1 MTIHFKYVDLLFRSQ
16 SGKKNKPKG
25 AINQIDREKKSSI
38 KKAWTTANVEDT
50 TTFCNEFSKTLE
62 YLYFSDP
69 WDEKEFGFNIN
80 FAIWDFN
87 EQTTIPTDNNQ
98 NALFA
103 FFKTQSSIEDG
114 ALFWI

>member
-1 MTIHFKYVDLLFRSQ
+1 MTTRFKYVDLLFRSQ

-69 WDEKEFGFNIN
+69 WDEKELVLILILLFGISTNRLLY
-80 FAIWDFN
+80 
-87 EQTTIPTDNNQ
+87 QLTITRTHC
-98 NALFA
+98 LHFC
-103 FFKTQSSIEDG
+103 
-114 ALFWI
+114 